1 MYSIRPPSTSK
12 VYLSPEKMG
21 VRSQLYIIA
30 ILFLDDHGQAPL
42 DSVVEVPEK
51 LLERLALRSTAR
63 DGGTR

>member
-1 MYSIRPPSTSK
+1 
-12 VYLSPEKMG
+12 MG